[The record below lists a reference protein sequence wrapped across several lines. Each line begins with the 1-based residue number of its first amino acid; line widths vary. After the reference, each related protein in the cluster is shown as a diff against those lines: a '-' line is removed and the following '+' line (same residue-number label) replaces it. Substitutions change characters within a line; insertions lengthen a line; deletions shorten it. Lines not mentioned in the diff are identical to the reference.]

1 MVMVFQSNSPK
12 GLIHIHN
19 QVENCI
25 EVRIM
30 EDLQEEDCVIK
41 PHLKDCHLIHMEDCH
56 LIHMLDFMDGR
67 HPIQGDSCNHGIN

>member
-1 MVMVFQSNSPK
+1 
-12 GLIHIHN
+12 
-19 QVENCI
+19 
-25 EVRIM
+25 
-30 EDLQEEDCVIK
+30 VIK